1 MAKARHYLP
10 CKTLLILYNT
20 MIYPFLTYCNTIWA
34 STYANRLQSSFR
46 IQKKIVRIVTFSNL
60 RDDSRP
66 LFESLKILD
75 IYKLNTY
82 LTALF
87 MYSYHHN
94 KLPTFFNNFFIT
106 IKNIHSYNVPSKS
119 KIHLEFRRTNYG
131 QFSMRYREAI
141 IWNNLPNDLKIIN
154 SYNHFKKSLKLY
166 VQN

>member
-1 MAKARHYLP
+1 
-10 CKTLLILYNT
+10 
-20 MIYPFLTYCNTIWA
+20 MIYPFLTYRNTIWA
-34 STYANRLQSSFR
+34 STYATRLQSIFR

-66 LFESLKILD
+66 LFESLQILD
-75 IYKLNTY
+75 IYKLNTC

-106 IKNIHSYNVPSKS
+106 NENIHSYNTRSKS

-131 QFSMRYREAI
+131 QFSMRYRGAI

>member
-1 MAKARHYLP
+1 MKISKMTGAMAKARHYLP

-34 STYANRLQSSFR
+34 STYATRLQSIFR

-60 RDDSRP
+60 KDDSRP

-75 IYKLNTY
+75 IYKLNTC

-94 KLPTFFNNFFIT
+94 KLPTFFTEQLLYNQRKYTFLQHT
-106 IKNIHSYNVPSKS
+106 IKIKDTPR
-119 KIHLEFRRTNYG
+119 I
-131 QFSMRYREAI
+131 
-141 IWNNLPNDLKIIN
+141 
-154 SYNHFKKSLKLY
+154 
-166 VQN
+166 